1 MITGIEGTVADSGP
15 DWLDVAVGGVTVRV
29 NLPMSTAERLGAVGA
44 PVKLL
49 TTLQVRDD
57 SLTLFGFPDREARAA
72 FEMLIGVNG
81 VGPRVALSVLSALA
95 PESLALAV
103 ESGDTDA
110 FTSVPGVG
118 KRTASR
124 ILLELRGKLDFD
136 LTAAGA
142 VHRDDA
148 DVVDA
153 LTALGY
159 TALEARRALASLP
172 SGEELP
178 VEEKVRLSLGQLAG
192 E

>member
-15 DWLDVAVGGVTVRV
+15 EWLDVAVGGVTVRV

-57 SLTLFGFPDREARAA
+57 SLTLFGFADREARAA

-103 ESGDTDA
+103 ESGDADA

>member
-1 MITGIEGTVADSGP
+1 MITGIEGLVADSGP

-29 NLPMSTAERLGAVGA
+29 NVPMSAAERLGAVGA

-72 FEMLIGVNG
+72 FEKLIGVNG

-95 PESLALAV
+95 PDSLALAV
-103 ESGDTDA
+103 DSGDADA
-110 FTSVPGVG
+110 FKSVPGVG
-118 KRTASR
+118 KRTANR
-124 ILLELRGKLDFD
+124 IILELRGKLDFD
-136 LTAAGA
+136 LAAAGA
-142 VHRDDA
+142 DQRDDV
-148 DVVDA
+148 DVIDA

-159 TALEARRALASLP
+159 TASEARRALASVE
-172 SGEELP
+172 SAETLP
-178 VEEKVRLSLGQLAG
+178 VEEKVRLSLQQLAG

>member
-29 NLPMSTAERLGAVGA
+29 NLPMSTAERLGAIGA

-103 ESGDTDA
+103 ESGDADA

>member
-15 DWLDVAVGGVTVRV
+15 EWLDVAVGGVTVRV

-57 SLTLFGFPDREARAA
+57 SLTLFGFADREARAA

-103 ESGDTDA
+103 ESGDADA

-136 LTAAGA
+136 LTAAGV

>member
-29 NLPMSTAERLGAVGA
+29 NLPMSTAERLGTVGA

>member
-1 MITGIEGTVADSGP
+1 MITGIEGTVADAGP

>member
-15 DWLDVAVGGVTVRV
+15 EWLDVAVGGVTVRV
-29 NLPMSTAERLGAVGA
+29 NVPMSTAERFGAVGA

-72 FEMLIGVNG
+72 FESLIGVNG
-81 VGPRVALSVLSALA
+81 VGPRVAMSVLSALA

-103 ESGDTDA
+103 ELGDADA
-110 FTSVPGVG
+110 FKSVPGVG

-136 LTAAGA
+136 LTATGA
-142 VHRDDA
+142 AQRDDA

-172 SGEELP
+172 SDEELP

>member
-15 DWLDVAVGGVTVRV
+15 EWLDVAVGGVTVRV
-29 NLPMSTAERLGAVGA
+29 NLPMSTAERFGAVGA

-57 SLTLFGFPDREARAA
+57 SLTLFGFADREARAA

-95 PESLALAV
+95 PEALALAV
-103 ESGDTDA
+103 ESGDADA

>member
-1 MITGIEGTVADSGP
+1 MITGIEGTVADAGP

-29 NLPMSTAERLGAVGA
+29 NLPMSTAERLGAIGA

-142 VHRDDA
+142 AHRDDA

>member
-103 ESGDTDA
+103 ESGDADA

>member
-15 DWLDVAVGGVTVRV
+15 EWLDVAVGGVTVRV
-29 NLPMSTAERLGAVGA
+29 NLPMSTAERFGAVGA

-95 PESLALAV
+95 PEALALAV
-103 ESGDTDA
+103 ESGDADA

>member
-15 DWLDVAVGGVTVRV
+15 EWLDVAVGGVTVRV
-29 NLPMSTAERLGAVGA
+29 NLPMSTAERFGAVGA
-44 PVKLL
+44 PVKLI

-57 SLTLFGFPDREARAA
+57 SLTLFGFADREARAA

-95 PESLALAV
+95 PEALALAV
-103 ESGDTDA
+103 ESGDADA

>member
-15 DWLDVAVGGVTVRV
+15 EWLDVAVGGVTVRV
-29 NLPMSTAERLGAVGA
+29 NLPMSTAERFGAVGA
-44 PVKLL
+44 PVKLI

-95 PESLALAV
+95 PEALALAV
-103 ESGDTDA
+103 ESGDADA

>member
-1 MITGIEGTVADSGP
+1 VITGIEGTVADSGP

>member
-15 DWLDVAVGGVTVRV
+15 EWLDVAVGGVTVRV

-103 ESGDTDA
+103 ESGDADA

>member
-1 MITGIEGTVADSGP
+1 VITGIEGLVADSGP
-15 DWLDVAVGGVTVRV
+15 EWLDVAVGGVTVRV
-29 NLPMSTAERLGAVGA
+29 NVPMSTAERLGAVGA
-44 PVKLL
+44 PARLY

-72 FEMLIGVNG
+72 FESLIGVNG

-103 ESGDTDA
+103 ESGDADA
-110 FTSVPGVG
+110 FKSVPGVG

-124 ILLELRGKLDFD
+124 IILELRGKLDFD
-136 LTAAGA
+136 LTATG
-142 VHRDDA
+142 VGQQDDA

-159 TALEARRALASLP
+159 TASEARRALASLE
-172 SGEELP
+172 SAEELP
-178 VEEKVRLSLGQLAG
+178 LEEKVRLSLGQLAG

>member
-15 DWLDVAVGGVTVRV
+15 EWLDVAVGGVTVRV
-29 NLPMSTAERLGAVGA
+29 NLPMSTAERFGAVGA

-103 ESGDTDA
+103 ESGDADA

>member
-15 DWLDVAVGGVTVRV
+15 EWLDVAVGGVTVRV
-29 NLPMSTAERLGAVGA
+29 NVPMPAAERFGAAGS
-44 PVKLL
+44 PVTLL

-57 SLTLFGFPDREARAA
+57 SLTLFGFPDRESRAA
-72 FEMLIGVNG
+72 FETLIGVNG
-81 VGPRVALSVLSALA
+81 VGPRVALNVLSALA

-103 ESGDTDA
+103 DSGDADA
-110 FTSVPGVG
+110 FKGVPGVG

-124 ILLELRGKLDFD
+124 IILELRGKLDFD
-136 LTAAGA
+136 VAAAAPGQQ
-142 VHRDDA
+142 DDA
-148 DVVDA
+148 DVIDA

-159 TALEARRALASLP
+159 TATEARRALAALP
-172 SGEELP
+172 SDEPLP

>member
-15 DWLDVAVGGVTVRV
+15 EWLDVAVGGVTVRV
-29 NLPMSTAERLGAVGA
+29 NLPMSTAERFGAVGA

-57 SLTLFGFPDREARAA
+57 SLTLFGFADREARAA

-103 ESGDTDA
+103 ESGDADA